1 MAEEDGPLEK
11 QRMTASRLRDNWI
24 PAVAG
29 SGRPLRANA
38 TEAFNN
44 GATNT
49 GGRMAEPRHI
59 PRNAVVVEQY
69 EDLNSFTQAF
79 AAGHL
84 RFLVV
89 VGPAGTGKSRA
100 MRNAVADRA
109 AWVDGN
115 ATAFGVYC
123 AAFMHQDQPIVLDD
137 VDALYRDANGIR
149 LLKQLCQ
156 SEPSR
161 LLSWYSDPQYMERRG
176 VPLEFTTSSPVAI
189 IANRWSTVNA
199 DVAALEDRG
208 HMIAFDPSPIEI
220 HRQAAQWFHDQEI
233 FEFVSGYLHLIA
245 NHSFRTYLLALELKK
260 AQMDWRR
267 TILSR
272 FLSGPALLVAQLK
285 ADPTFKS
292 EAERVKAFREG
303 GGGNRA
309 TYFNYAKKLHPS
321 ATESVGS
328 DFKPEGV
335 GGRSTAAQRSDRS

>member
-1 MAEEDGPLEK
+1 
-11 QRMTASRLRDNWI
+11 MTASRLRDNWI

-38 TEAFNN
+38 ARAFNN

-59 PRNAVVVEQY
+59 PRNAVLVEQY

-220 HRQAAQWFHDQEI
+220 HRQAARWFRDQEI
-233 FEFVSGYLHLIA
+233 FEFVSGYSEHLPA
-245 NHSFRTYLLALELKK
+245 SEARLAAASKNSTFCEAGLPSVLCNRAARHRPRKQRSGEAASFRTTQISAHSKPMLRNAPSRNMTGYS
-260 AQMDWRR
+260 QIRR
-267 TILSR
+267 
-272 FLSGPALLVAQLK
+272 
-285 ADPTFKS
+285 DPT
-292 EAERVKAFREG
+292 A
-303 GGGNRA
+303 N
-309 TYFNYAKKLHPS
+309 
-321 ATESVGS
+321 
-328 DFKPEGV
+328 
-335 GGRSTAAQRSDRS
+335 

>member
-1 MAEEDGPLEK
+1 
-11 QRMTASRLRDNWI
+11 
-24 PAVAG
+24 
-29 SGRPLRANA
+29 
-38 TEAFNN
+38 
-44 GATNT
+44 
-49 GGRMAEPRHI
+49 MAEPKHI
-59 PRNAVVVEQY
+59 PRNAVVVERYQ
-69 EDLNSFTQAF
+69 DLASFTQAF

-84 RFLVV
+84 RFLMV

-100 MRNAVADRA
+100 MHSAVAGRA

-161 LLSWYSDPQYMERRG
+161 LLGWYSDPQYMERRG
-176 VPLEFTTSSPVAI
+176 IPPKFTTSSPVAI

-208 HMIAFDPSPIEI
+208 HMIVFDPPPPEI
-220 HRQAAQWFHDQEI
+220 HRQAALWFHDQEVFDFI
-233 FEFVSGYLHLIA
+233 SDHLHLIA
-245 NHSFRTYLLALELKK
+245 DHSFRTYLLALELKK
-260 AQMDWRR
+260 AQMDWKR

-285 ADPTFKS
+285 ADPAFKT

-303 GGGNRA
+303 GGGSRA
-309 TYFNYAKKLHPS
+309 TYFNYAKKIHPL
-321 ATESVGS
+321 TDGN
-328 DFKPEGV
+328 
-335 GGRSTAAQRSDRS
+335 TALPQS